1 MPFDCFVDRDDALNR
16 RRQHI
21 VARITPGIVLSA
33 VILLLYCELVVPA
46 IAWTTPSHNDVYKY
60 SFMLDAVPFTQLYRV
75 PRPAGWLAFKIGGH
89 MPFDVMMWSFTIVGI
104 GSCLAP
110 LIAYQVLL
118 DRAIPLAGMVLWS
131 VLVVSYPGSYL
142 GMVHDFGSRL
152 ALIFASCAAA
162 WYVAYF
168 RHRNAYHLSV
178 AFVMAMLSFFC
189 KETFAPMLFVLV
201 AYAGVL
207 CRVRHRAIASALA
220 TIVIALLLSFLHS
233 RWVGSPFTS
242 GQASYAI
249 DLSVL
254 NVVRAMFS
262 YALLATTPQL
272 LLALCATIALLAAS
286 RSWLGVSTCVMGTAI
301 VLLSVLPNAVINQH
315 GGCNYEMILV
325 PLMAGLIVGV
335 LDSWGLLALHA
346 RTLPFA
352 VLFLAISGVVWG
364 EYQIKTRYW
373 WQMGLARL
381 NQNVIRS
388 LHLMDN
394 ELRSAG
400 TVVVLGLQQ
409 DHVTHP
415 WTPFTESAFLEESL
429 EFHSTRFILVAP
441 GYAAVPAPV
450 ASDRIRKYASELP
463 SNLEEEV
470 DLVIVFGADGMVW
483 RTIRSREQI
492 ARLLDARDVDMT
504 RVYDPGY
511 WYDQVEPRLHP
522 PKPVPSEKP
531 R

>member
-1 MPFDCFVDRDDALNR
+1 
-16 RRQHI
+16 
-21 VARITPGIVLSA
+21 
-33 VILLLYCELVVPA
+33 
-46 IAWTTPSHNDVYKY
+46 
-60 SFMLDAVPFTQLYRV
+60 
-75 PRPAGWLAFKIGGH
+75 
-89 MPFDVMMWSFTIVGI
+89 
-104 GSCLAP
+104 
-110 LIAYQVLL
+110 
-118 DRAIPLAGMVLWS
+118 
-131 VLVVSYPGSYL
+131 
-142 GMVHDFGSRL
+142 
-152 ALIFASCAAA
+152 
-162 WYVAYF
+162 
-168 RHRNAYHLSV
+168 
-178 AFVMAMLSFFC
+178 
-189 KETFAPMLFVLV
+189 
-201 AYAGVL
+201 
-207 CRVRHRAIASALA
+207 
-220 TIVIALLLSFLHS
+220 
-233 RWVGSPFTS
+233 
-242 GQASYAI
+242 
-249 DLSVL
+249 
-254 NVVRAMFS
+254 
-262 YALLATTPQL
+262 
-272 LLALCATIALLAAS
+272 
-286 RSWLGVSTCVMGTAI
+286 

-441 GYAAVPAPV
+441 GYAAVPGPV

-483 RTIRSREQI
+483 RTIRCREQI